1 MSTFC
6 ITSPLAWVH
15 PWPSTFSRIST
26 LVFFTGWEL
35 GSQFMDLKVSE
46 AERNESFS
54 WNDIVHLWEI
64 ILLYLVVVCSLLA
77 LLSVWFLL
85 CFAIESPVTLRL
97 PSTTRV
103 IEAGLE
109 LLLFLPS
116 RVRTASRHR
125 HAQLCQSAY
134 LLCLRFWGA
143 AGDSHLTHSRQ
154 MFCWTTTWVLKFLFI
169 IFLRKKKVFSFT

>member
-15 PWPSTFSRIST
+15 SWPSNFSWFSN
-26 LVFFTGWEL
+26 LVFLIGWEL
-35 GSQFMDLKVSE
+35 GSQFMNLKVSE

-64 ILLYLVVVCSLLA
+64 ILLCLVVVCSLFA

-85 CFAIESPVTLRL
+85 CFVIESPITLRL
-97 PSTTRV
+97 PSTTCIV
-103 IEAGLE
+103 EAGLE

-116 RVRTASRHR
+116 RVRTASRHC

-134 LLCLRFWGA
+134 LLCVRFWGA
-143 AGDSHLTHSRQ
+143 AGDSHIVGKCSVGPQLEFSN
-154 MFCWTTTWVLKFLFI
+154 FCL
-169 IFLRKKKVFSFT
+169 